1 MKKILRM
8 ALVLVLAGSALLYTS
23 CTKDYSP
30 DISSLQEQIDAI
42 NNNTDG
48 LPWVKTTLQGLV
60 NDLNA
65 LKPKV
70 TIGDDALKTQIDN
83 LTTQVNTAIG
93 NINTALDK
101 KADKSAVQEELLNVN
116 NAIDDL
122 KARLDALDG
131 EEGRIAEL
139 EEAIASL
146 GTASAAIGD
155 LFSEYAKFIQSI
167 AYVPSSTFG
176 FEEANA
182 FVLTDRETLTD
193 PLLVLSFM
201 ITPPEAVSRVTEE
214 TAKMVAVATK
224 AAAAAPE
231 QLEIKKLVYRDD
243 APGYVDVFATI
254 EVEDDELVPAL
265 RGQMIP
271 GFPGLAVALEVG
283 QEVGEGDAK
292 IKEYVTSDYAH
303 VLAGEPQDLLFQ
315 VYDAEEG
322 GIIPPYGYRE
332 DHEVQVSPSSQ
343 SDSVKVF
350 TADRWSIVADV
361 AGSYMTPAEAKELF
375 GVSDI
380 KLVSPIAGDTIYDLD
395 CDDTYY
401 AYEPAAFESTMHPVR
416 PKTVVDLI
424 VDGKE
429 YGYLG
434 VAVQNG
440 HVSGPESGWAYG
452 VYHAVPDT
460 VRLALTPEHPVV
472 IPWDYKY
479 YDDIKDT
486 LIAKIWVDGDRE
498 KLVDADKTPTWNKET
513 ETDYTQ
519 GVGAITRH
527 TNDKTAID
535 ANLLSKAEYGKV
547 DSTYVYS
554 IQKFDPSIATEYV
567 GEFDY
572 VVKARPADAVIE
584 LGPIDTMVR
593 FDAVT
598 NIKVDAII
606 AAYNLHKAAYAPY
619 TLDEVAADALAMGQQ
634 KGVEITIDGKPAD
647 ASLVTAGDFGY
658 ANGKETTNF
667 DVKLNKVGEWKITVK
682 TVFAN
687 INYTFVVTINAINN
701 PAHLAPKVA
710 YVTVDDAETK
720 NYSVEVKGDVD
731 TTAGAPNRYHYF
743 IKDMPFTDY
752 LKVVDYAEDSE
763 ELKVELKTLTKMV
776 SGNTVWAPY
785 KPTDLE
791 RLAEDPTTA
800 NLAKDNSDDTSH
812 QNFRWD
818 SYDSLQFEVA
828 ALLYPVAD
836 GSARVDSATVRLW
849 TKNPIPVFD
858 GGDLL
863 VVEHEKDQLASAN
876 IAANLTIRD
885 LNNIALNDE
894 KGLRAIGYDADADE
908 VVVNYGQAITYGNID
923 EIEIIGGAD
932 YIGEV
937 DLTWDSQKPGVLN
950 LRLNQGVIVEP
961 IIVKVPVK
969 LSHMLDRGLEDFY
982 TAYVTVKFVEKGSV
996 VTPEP

>member
-131 EEGRIAEL
+131 EEGRIAEI

-155 LFSEYAKFIQSI
+155 LFGEYAKFIQSI
-167 AYVPSSTFG
+167 AYVPGSTFG
-176 FEEANA
+176 IETATA
-182 FVLTDRETLTD
+182 YRLTDGQTLSDT
-193 PLLVLSFM
+193 LLVLSFM
-201 ITPPEAVSRVTEE
+201 VTPPEAVSRVTDE

-224 AAAAAPE
+224 AAAAAPTE
-231 QLEIKKLVYRDD
+231 LTIKELVYRDD
-243 APGYVDVFATI
+243 APGYVDVFAIVKGLNLTPGNLLPI
-254 EVEDDELVPAL
+254 PA
-265 RGQMIP
+265 
-271 GFPGLAVALEVG
+271 FAVALEVE
-283 QEVGEGDAK
+283 QTVGEGDATL
-292 IKEYVTSDYAH
+292 KESVTSDYAN
-303 VLAGEPQDLLFQ
+303 VIGGPAQDLLFQ

-322 GIIPPYGYRE
+322 DIVPPGDYTD
-332 DHEVQVSPSSQ
+332 DHEVRVSPSSI

-361 AGSYMTPAEAKELF
+361 AGAYMTPAEAKDLF

-380 KLVSPIAGDTIYDLD
+380 KLVSPIPGDTVYDLD
-395 CDDTYY
+395 ADAAYY
-401 AYEPAAFESTMHPVR
+401 SYEPAAFESTMHPTR

-424 VDGKE
+424 VDNKP

-434 VAVQNG
+434 VAVKNG
-440 HVSGPESGWAYG
+440 HVGGPESGWAYG

-460 VRLALTPEHPVV
+460 VKYILTPERDVI
-472 IPWDYKY
+472 IPWDYKF
-479 YDDIKDT
+479 YDDIEDT
-486 LIAKIWVDGDRE
+486 LIAKIWVDGDRD
-498 KLVDADKTPTWNKET
+498 KLVGADKTPTWNKET
-513 ETDYTQ
+513 DTDYTQ
-519 GVGAITRH
+519 GVGDVKKH
-527 TNDKTAID
+527 TNDAKAID
-535 ANLLSKAEYGKV
+535 AELLSKAEYGKV

-554 IQKFDPSIATEYV
+554 IQKFDQTNATEYV
-567 GEFDY
+567 GEFEY
-572 VVKARPADAVIE
+572 IVKARPADAVIE

-593 FDAVT
+593 FDAPT
-598 NIKVDAII
+598 NIVVDAIT
-606 AAYNLHKAAYAPY
+606 AAYNFHKNEYAPY
-619 TLDEVAADALAMGQQ
+619 TLDEVAADAISMGQQ
-634 KGVEITIDGKPAD
+634 KSVKVTIDGKDAD
-647 ASLVTAGDFGY
+647 ASLISGAGFGY

-667 DVKLNKVGEWKITVK
+667 DVKLNKVGEWKITVE

-687 INYTFVVTINAINN
+687 INYTFVVTINAKNN
-701 PAHLAPKVA
+701 PAHLAPKAA
-710 YVTVDDAETK
+710 YVTVEDAATK

-731 TTAGAPNRYHYF
+731 TTAGAANRYHYF

-763 ELKVELKTLTKMV
+763 ELKVELKTIDKMV

-791 RLAEDPTTA
+791 RLVEDPTTA
-800 NLAKDNSDDTSH
+800 NLVKDAGDNQSH
-812 QNFRWD
+812 QNFKWD
-818 SYDSLQFEVA
+818 TYDSLRFKVA
-828 ALLYPVAD
+828 AILYPVAD
-836 GSARVDSATVRLW
+836 GSARIDSATVELW
-849 TKNPIPVFD
+849 TANPIPVFD
-858 GGDLL
+858 GGDMLI
-863 VVEHEKDQLASAN
+863 VEHEKDQLASAN
-876 IAANLTIRD
+876 IAAALTIKD
-885 LNNIALNDE
+885 LNGIDLNDE
-894 KGLRAIGYDADADE
+894 NGLRAIGYDADADE
-908 VVVNYGQAITYGNID
+908 VVVNYDQMLQYGNIKD
-923 EIEIIGGAD
+923 FELIGGAD
-932 YIGEV
+932 YIEEL
-937 DLTWDSQKPGVLN
+937 DLTWGPAGVLN

-961 IIVKVPVK
+961 IIIKVPVT
-969 LSHMLDRGLEDFY
+969 LFHMLDRGLEMNK
-982 TAYVTVKFVEKGSV
+982 TYVTVKFVEKGSV